1 MTRPSEI
8 GFPVSDG
15 LFAACLEGCGGV
27 VSGNSP
33 MQAIP
38 IVQAQDAQESNNG
51 HAGCGNQI
59 TRVAEV

>member
-15 LFAACLEGCGGV
+15 LFAACLESCGGV

-38 IVQAQDAQESNNG
+38 IVQAQDAQEGNNG
-51 HAGCGNQI
+51 HTGCGN
-59 TRVAEV
+59 

>member
-38 IVQAQDAQESNNG
+38 IVQAQDAQEGNNG